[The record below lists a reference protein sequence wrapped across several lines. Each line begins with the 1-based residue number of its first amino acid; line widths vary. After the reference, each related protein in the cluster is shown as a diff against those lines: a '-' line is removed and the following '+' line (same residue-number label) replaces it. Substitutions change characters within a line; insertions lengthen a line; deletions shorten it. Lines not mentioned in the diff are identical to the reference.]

1 MSDSAGACVNTNVIG
16 WAGLWPRR
24 NTGFTKDSKRIQRG
38 SSRIE
43 RSARGGGESMS
54 RSASGVRGMV
64 G

>member
-1 MSDSAGACVNTNVIG
+1 MNTNVIG

-43 RSARGGGESMS
+43 RNERGGGERIS
-54 RSASGVRGMV
+54 RSAS
-64 G
+64 